1 MITPTGP
8 AARVGLWET
17 ISSGTICCNPARS
30 EPRLAERGAHPQI
43 QGPIAR
49 RAKHAKRPVERA
61 VSAFQSAQVNPASLV
76 RAWAQ
81 AALTRL
87 GEARAEIDAL
97 NVFPVPDGDTG
108 TNVYL
113 TMEAACAGIDQ
124 ALAVDDS
131 GPSAAM
137 GMARGS
143 LLGARGNSGVILSQ
157 ILRGTAEVLA
167 AIPSGRGIRGTDIA
181 AMLERGSELAYSAV
195 ARPVEGTILTVARAA
210 ARAAREASAGS
221 TFDSPAEAA
230 GAASDGA
237 AQALEQTPTLLESLR
252 IAGVVDAGGRALVVV
267 LDALV
272 EVVTGSTRGSTARR
286 AGHIRQNP
294 PTGQLPQTLLMGAAP
309 DGPAF
314 EVMYLLDADEA
325 AVGRLRERL
334 ACLGD
339 SLVVSGSAPLWNVHV
354 HVDDPGAAVEAGIE
368 AGRPHRIRITALDRE
383 AIGRDQPKRAVVAV
397 THGPG
402 TAELLR
408 VAGVITVPALP
419 NTRPSTAELL
429 SAVLESDAG
438 EVILL
443 PSDGDTRAVAGVV
456 AAEARAS
463 GVRVSVIPT
472 RAIVQ
477 TLAAAAVHD
486 PSAAFEEDVVAMTR
500 AAGATRYAAVT
511 VATRDVL
518 TTAGPC
524 RVGDILGLVDG
535 DISAVGEDTEQ
546 VTRDLLNAMLAAGGE
561 LVTLVFGCEIDPAF
575 GEELMTWLATAHPMV
590 EVIAYD
596 GGQPLWPV
604 IIGVE

>member
-1 MITPTGP
+1 M
-8 AARVGLWET
+8 RV
-17 ISSGTICCNPARS
+17 
-30 EPRLAERGAHPQI
+30 AHSP
-43 QGPIAR
+43 
-49 RAKHAKRPVERA
+49 
-61 VSAFQSAQVNPASLV
+61 QVNAASFV
-76 RAWAQ
+76 RDWAH
-81 AALTRL
+81 AALAGL

-108 TNVYL
+108 TNAYL
-113 TMEAACAGIDQ
+113 TMEAACAGIEE
-124 ALAVDDS
+124 ALALDDS
-131 GPSAAM
+131 GASAAM
-137 GMARGS
+137 GLARGS

-157 ILRGTAEVLA
+157 ILRGTAEVVA
-167 AIPSGRGIRGTDIA
+167 AIPSGHGIRGTDIA
-181 AMLERGSELAYSAV
+181 AMLERGSDLAYSAV

-210 ARAAREASAGS
+210 ASAAREASAS
-221 TFDSPAEAA
+221 SPSDSAAEAA

-237 AQALEQTPTLLESLR
+237 AEALEQTPSLLESLR

-272 EVVTGSTRGSTARR
+272 DVITGSTRAPTGRR
-286 AGHIRQNP
+286 AAH
-294 PTGQLPQTLLMGAAP
+294 LPSTSPLRPASPAGGSEAP
-309 DGPAF
+309 AVAGSDESAGPAF
-314 EVMYLLDADEA
+314 EVMYLLDADDA
-325 AVGRLRERL
+325 AVVRLREAL
-334 ACLGD
+334 GLLGD

-368 AGRPHRIRITALDRE
+368 AGRPHGIRITPLDRR
-383 AIGRDQPKRAVVAV
+383 AIGGDRPKRAIVAV

-408 VAGVITVPALP
+408 VAGVVTVPALP

-429 SAVLESDAG
+429 EAILASEAG

-443 PSDGDTRAVAGVV
+443 PSDGDTRAVAGVA
-456 AAEARAS
+456 AAEARAG

-477 TLAAAAVHD
+477 SLAAAAVHD
-486 PSAAFEEDVVAMTR
+486 PAAAFEEDVVAMTR

-511 VATRDVL
+511 VATREVL

-535 DISAVGEDTEQ
+535 DISTVGDDTAR
-546 VTRDLLNAMLAAGGE
+546 VARDLLNAMLAAGGE
-561 LVTLVFGCEIDPAF
+561 LVTLVFGCDLDPSF
-575 GEELMTWLATAHPMV
+575 GNGLTSWLAAAHPMI
-590 EVIAYD
+590 EVVAYD

>member
-1 MITPTGP
+1 M
-8 AARVGLWET
+8 
-17 ISSGTICCNPARS
+17 
-30 EPRLAERGAHPQI
+30 
-43 QGPIAR
+43 
-49 RAKHAKRPVERA
+49 HAKRPLQPA
-61 VSAFQSAQVNPASLV
+61 MSAIQSSLV
-76 RAWAQ
+76 HP
-81 AALTRL
+81 AALVRDWAHAALAGL

-113 TMEAACAGIDQ
+113 TMEAACAGIEE
-124 ALAVDDS
+124 ALAVDGS

-137 GMARGS
+137 GLARGS

-167 AIPSGRGIRGTDIA
+167 AIPSGRSIRGTDIA

-210 ARAAREASAGS
+210 ARAARAASSRSAS
-221 TFDSPAEAA
+221 DSPAEAA

-237 AQALEQTPTLLESLR
+237 AEALEQTPTLLESLR
-252 IAGVVDAGGRALVVV
+252 VAGVVDAGGRALVVV

-272 EVVTGSTRGSTARR
+272 EVVTGSTRVPTARR
-286 AGHIRQNP
+286 AGHLLPTR
-294 PTGQLPQTLLMGAAP
+294 PTGHLPAIQLTGAP
-309 DGPAF
+309 SDCPAF

-325 AVGRLRERL
+325 AVGRLRAEL
-334 ACLGD
+334 ELLGD

-383 AIGRDQPKRAVVAV
+383 AVGQDQPKRAIVAV

-408 VAGVITVPALP
+408 GAGVITVPAPP

-429 SAVLESDAG
+429 SAVLASDAG

-456 AAEARAS
+456 AAEARAG

-477 TLAAAAVHD
+477 SLAAAAVHD

-535 DISAVGEDTEQ
+535 DISAVGEDAALVARE
-546 VTRDLLNAMLAAGGE
+546 LLNAMLAAGGE
-561 LVTLVFGCEIDPAF
+561 LVTLVFGCDIDPPF
-575 GEELMTWLATAHPMV
+575 GDELTGWLAAVHPMV
-590 EVIAYD
+590 EVVAYD